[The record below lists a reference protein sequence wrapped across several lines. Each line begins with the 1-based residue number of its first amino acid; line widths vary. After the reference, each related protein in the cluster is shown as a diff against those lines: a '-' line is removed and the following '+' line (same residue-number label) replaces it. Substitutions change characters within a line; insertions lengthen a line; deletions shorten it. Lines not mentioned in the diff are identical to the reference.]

1 MHHVL
6 RTECC
11 LKDEHPQARLLP
23 RMLKLTENL
32 QRSLQN
38 RSVLEVQLDFLTMA
52 FANVVCLQLPFFG
65 LMTRL
70 FSPGLLLWSREKINE
85 HVTVVDSS
93 CHSCR
98 SLAHQAKV
106 AEMRPA
112 QRGQVARRRDAEAI
126 SSWEREVQAELWFVA
141 KVFFQFFFDFFG
153 YCCIELQIESFC
165 CSLAG
170 KSLEFAARYSTPW
183 RGFVRLLRLCG
194 LC

>member
-1 MHHVL
+1 MLLADVFFAFLSAQIKGCLSSEEGPYILYIVLCCFAWSSLNEQGQQAMHHVL

-112 QRGQVARRRDAEAI
+112 QRGQVARRRDAEAV
-126 SSWEREVQAELWFVA
+126 SS
-141 KVFFQFFFDFFG
+141 
-153 YCCIELQIESFC
+153 
-165 CSLAG
+165 
-170 KSLEFAARYSTPW
+170 
-183 RGFVRLLRLCG
+183 
-194 LC
+194 